1 MSMIRTACLIAIV
14 TVALAFAVEIGQ
26 RSAAAQTAP
35 PSGGPV
41 DPATI
46 EDLVAANRILAQEGI
61 LDAYGHVSIRH
72 PSNPGRYLLS
82 RSLAPI
88 LVTAQDILEYD
99 LDSNPVDPNG
109 RTSVLERFIHG
120 EIYKARPDVKAVI
133 HSHSPTVVPFSVTQV
148 PLRPV
153 LHAASFLWVGV
164 PVWESRD
171 AGDPA
176 GAGMLVR
183 NAALGKSLA
192 AKLDDKPVALMRG
205 HGNVVVGRD
214 VQTAVR
220 YAIYTEVNAR
230 MQAIAIGLGGPI
242 NYISAEEGAARDRES
257 AEPGRAWELWK
268 KKALGLTGR

>member
-1 MSMIRTACLIAIV
+1 
-14 TVALAFAVEIGQ
+14 
-26 RSAAAQTAP
+26 
-35 PSGGPV
+35 
-41 DPATI
+41 
-46 EDLVAANRILAQEGI
+46 
-61 LDAYGHVSIRH
+61 
-72 PSNPGRYLLS
+72 
-82 RSLAPI
+82 
-88 LVTAQDILEYD
+88 
-99 LDSNPVDPNG
+99 
-109 RTSVLERFIHG
+109 
-120 EIYKARPDVKAVI
+120 VI